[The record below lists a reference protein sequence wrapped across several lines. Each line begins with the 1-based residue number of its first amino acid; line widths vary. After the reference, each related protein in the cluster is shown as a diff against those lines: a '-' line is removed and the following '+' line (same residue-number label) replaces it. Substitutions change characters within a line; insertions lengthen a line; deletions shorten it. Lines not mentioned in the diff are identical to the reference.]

1 MANILTFPTPID
13 QQSIDIPQKP
23 KKRHHYAIAGIMV
36 DLRQILDRASAPLTS
51 ALRAVATMRAPS
63 LDETIHAHAVC
74 MAIESLQQA
83 QMQLQCAAN
92 HANDTD
98 TTQNALALA
107 IMACL
112 LAGKVSEKLVG
123 GNHHG

>member
-51 ALRAVATMRAPS
+51 ALRAVATMRAQS
-63 LDETIHAHAVC
+63 LDEKMHAHAVG

-92 HANDTD
+92 HANN
-98 TTQNALALA
+98 TTATTNALALSL
-107 IMACL
+107 MAQL
-112 LAGKVSEKLVG
+112 LAGQVSQKLG
-123 GNHHG
+123 GKQNG

>member
-13 QQSIDIPQKP
+13 QQSIDIPPKP
-23 KKRHHYAIAGIMV
+23 KKRHHYAIAGKKV
-36 DLRQILDRASAPLTS
+36 DLRKILGLASGPLTY
-51 ALRAVATMRAPS
+51 ALKAVATMRASS
-63 LDETIHAHAVC
+63 LDEKMHAHAVG
-74 MAIESLQQA
+74 MAIESLRQA

-92 HANDTD
+92 HANDTE

-107 IMACL
+107 LMACL
-112 LAGKVSEKLVG
+112 LAGQVSEKLVG